1 MKALFSLIDALV
13 EALGL
18 LVTCALIV
26 VAFIQVFWR
35 YVLNN
40 ALPWP
45 EEISLMLFLWMSY
58 LGVVMAM
65 KREAHLRVD
74 AFVMALPERGQRF
87 MRLVCLG
94 ASVLLCAAVTYM
106 SFHTAMR
113 IMSRGQTAISVPLP
127 VWYVWMGI
135 PFCFALAAL
144 QAARRFLIVLKGEE
158 E

>member
-1 MKALFSLIDALV
+1 MKALFKLVDALV

-35 YVLNN
+35 YVLSN

-65 KREAHLRVD
+65 KQEAHLRVD
-74 AFVMALPERGQRF
+74 AFVMALPSPAQRI

-94 ASVLLCAAVTYM
+94 GSVLLCAAVTYM
-106 SFHTAMR
+106 SFNTAMR

-127 VWYVWMGI
+127 VWYVWLGI

-144 QAARRFLIVLKGEE
+144 QAARRFQIALKDRED
-158 E
+158 

>member
-1 MKALFSLIDALV
+1 MKALFSFIDALV

-65 KREAHLRVD
+65 KQEAHLRVD
-74 AFVMALPERGQRF
+74 AFIMGLPKPAQRVMH
-87 MRLVCLG
+87 LVCLG
-94 ASVLLCAAVTYM
+94 GSALLCAAVAYM
-106 SFHTAMR
+106 SFNTAMK

-144 QAARRFLIVLKGEE
+144 QAARRFRIALKGKED
-158 E
+158 